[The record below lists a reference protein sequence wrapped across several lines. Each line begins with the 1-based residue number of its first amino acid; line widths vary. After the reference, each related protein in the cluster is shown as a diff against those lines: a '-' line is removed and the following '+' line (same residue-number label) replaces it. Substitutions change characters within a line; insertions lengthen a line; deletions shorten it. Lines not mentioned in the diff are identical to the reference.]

1 MAVTLQPV
9 LVETG
14 TRDEE
19 GRLVFVDGRLVAVLV
34 LLSDAHEDV
43 AGHWFLEH
51 GFGRLH
57 AHLTFP
63 GLGAATAWIAEQCRR
78 RTDLA
83 DGGRSR

>member
-19 GRLVFVDGRLVAVLV
+19 GRLVFVDGRLVAVLC
-34 LLSDAHEDV
+34 SCPTRTRTSPDTGSWSTAS
-43 AGHWFLEH
+43 AGST
-51 GFGRLH
+51 
-57 AHLTFP
+57 HLTFP

-78 RTDLA
+78 PTALA
-83 DGGRSR
+83 EGGRSP

>member
-1 MAVTLQPV
+1 VAVTLQPV

-14 TRDEE
+14 TQDEE

-43 AGHWFLEH
+43 ADTVPGARLR
-51 GFGRLH
+51 RLH

-63 GLGAATAWIAEQCRR
+63 GLGAATGWIAEQCRR

-83 DGGRSR
+83 DGGRSP

>member
-1 MAVTLQPV
+1 MAVRLQPV

-19 GRLVFVDGRLVAVLV
+19 ARLVFVDDRLVAVLV

-43 AGHWFLEH
+43 AGQWFLEH
-51 GFGRLH
+51 GFGRLN

-63 GLGAATAWIAEQCRR
+63 DLDAATAWITGHCSRATELVG
-78 RTDLA
+78 T
-83 DGGRSR
+83 GRSR

>member
-1 MAVTLQPV
+1 MAVRLQPV

-34 LLSDAHEDV
+34 LLSEAHEDV

-51 GFGRLH
+51 AFGRLH

-63 GLGAATAWIAEQCRR
+63 GLGAATAWIDEQCR

-83 DGGRSR
+83 GRGGSR